1 MIGVIRVIRVIRVII
16 EEMVSCV
23 CYHFLM
29 RASPVLLFGGLLL
42 VGCGGASPAQDAAPT
57 DGPARD
63 APAPVDAMVAD
74 SGSTPD
80 SAVADGGSAPDSA
93 VSDGS
98 VVLPDSGTYRNSL
111 SICWTDVTCQR
122 AMSIGHG
129 GAWSIGTIPY
139 DSNAAISNAYAIG
152 MEGVKIDVRV
162 SSDDIPVIAHSSPIE
177 LYESW
182 DCGLLSLKI
191 EENTAARITQ
201 CHRETSTTEMFQR
214 LDDVLN
220 YLRGK
225 MVVQLCVKRSE
236 DYQRTIDEIHAL
248 GAEDF
253 AFVELRSA
261 AELQTLIP
269 TLLGA
274 DTVWY
279 LVNVGSSVADV
290 DTLID
295 VIQNPRAF
303 MYEFDPGVDVS
314 TLTPN
319 RLHPADVRS
328 FTYDNAATIS
338 VQTIQGYFEQGYD
351 VVSAQDGPNNVQAR
365 INVNTARGI
374 TPP

>member
-1 MIGVIRVIRVIRVII
+1 
-16 EEMVSCV
+16 
-23 CYHFLM
+23 M
-29 RASPVLLFGGLLL
+29 RAAPVLLFGGLLFGGL
-42 VGCGGASPAQDAAPT
+42 LLAGCGGSSPAQDAALT
-57 DGPARD
+57 DGQAPD
-63 APAPVDAMVAD
+63 AAAPVDA
-74 SGSTPD
+74 
-80 SAVADGGSAPDSA
+80 AVVDAA
-93 VSDGS
+93 VSDGGPTVDS
-98 VVLPDSGTYRNSL
+98 ALGDGGVVLPDGGTYRNSL
-111 SICWTDVTCQR
+111 SVCWTDVTCQR

-129 GAWSIGTIPY
+129 GAWSIGSIAY
-139 DSNAAISNAYAIG
+139 NSNAAISNAYAIG

-162 SSDDIPVIAHSSPIE
+162 SSDDIPVVSHSSPIE
-177 LYESW
+177 IYESW
-182 DCGLLSLKI
+182 DCGLLSLRI
-191 EENTAARITQ
+191 EEETAARITQ
-201 CHRETSTTEMFQR
+201 CHRETSTTERFQR

-253 AFVELRSA
+253 AFIELGSA
-261 AELQTLIP
+261 AELQTIIP

-279 LVNVGSSVADV
+279 LVNVASNVADV

-319 RLHPADVRS
+319 RLHPAGVRS
-328 FTYDNAATIS
+328 FTYDSAIPIS

-365 INVNTARGI
+365 ITVNTARSI

>member
-1 MIGVIRVIRVIRVII
+1 MAW
-16 EEMVSCV
+16 V
-23 CYHFLM
+23 CYCFHM
-29 RASPVLLFGGLLL
+29 RAAPLLLFGGLLL
-42 VGCGGASPAQDAAPT
+42 VGCGGSSPAQDAAPR
-57 DGPARD
+57 DALARD
-63 APAPVDAMVAD
+63 AALTDALTRDASAPVDAALGDGGPTAD
-74 SGSTPD
+74 SALG
-80 SAVADGGSAPDSA
+80 DGG
-93 VSDGS
+93 
-98 VVLPDSGTYRNSL
+98 VVLQDGGTYRNSL
-111 SICWTDVTCQR
+111 SVCWTDVTCQR

-129 GAWSIGTIPY
+129 GAWSGGSIPY

-162 SSDDIPVIAHSSPIE
+162 SSDDIPVVAHSSPIE
-177 LYESW
+177 IYESW

-201 CHRETSTTEMFQR
+201 CHRETSATETFQR
-214 LDDVLN
+214 LDDVLG

-253 AFVELRSA
+253 AFVELDSA
-261 AELQTLIP
+261 AELQTIIP

-279 LVNVGSSVADV
+279 LVNVGSNVADV
-290 DTLID
+290 DLLID

-303 MYEFDPGVDVS
+303 MVEFAVGVDVS

-319 RLHPADVRS
+319 RLHPAGVRS
-328 FTYDNAATIS
+328 FIYDRATPIS

-365 INVNTARGI
+365 INVNSARGI